1 MTSFR
6 IRPRFKHVS
15 EKSMELIQEKIKNSL
30 KQPGA
35 TCKGRVIP
43 GHVILKIPLEDQH
56 YWSPQ
61 LSLSL
66 EELEEPEEGVLIRG
80 LYGPNPNVWA
90 MFAFGYAG
98 LGFMSLFVSIIG
110 FSRMSLDLPAPV
122 LWFLPFFA
130 LGFAVL
136 YIIAQTGQKIGVE
149 QTFILHHFFEE
160 AINEKVAI
168 H

>member
-6 IRPRFKHVS
+6 IRPRFQHVS
-15 EKSMELIQEKIKNSL
+15 KKSMEAIQEKIKHSL
-30 KQPGA
+30 EQPEA
-35 TCKGRVIP
+35 NCIGRVIP
-43 GHVILKIPLEDQH
+43 GHVVLKIPAEDQH

-66 EELEEPEEGVLIRG
+66 EELEAPEEGVLLRG

-90 MFAFGYAG
+90 MFAFGYAA

-110 FSRMSLDLPAPV
+110 FSRMNLGLAAPI

-130 LGFAVL
+130 VGFLAL
-136 YIIAQTGQKIGVE
+136 YVIAQIGQKIGVA
-149 QTFILHHFFEE
+149 QTFTLHHFFEE
-160 AINEKVAI
+160 AIDEKI
-168 H
+168 GIG